1 MQDGQPPIRE
11 RSVRPIDAIRLDRT
25 AFAVVGLHEADALDR
40 EYWRGQSPL
49 ARLEAMEF
57 MRQVA
62 YGYDPDTARL
72 ERVLKVTR
80 RAPR

>member
-1 MQDGQPPIRE
+1 MQDGVGASGQSKIRA
-11 RSVRPIDAIRLDRT
+11 IDSIRLDRT

-40 EYWRGQSPL
+40 EYWRAQSPL
-49 ARLEAMEF
+49 ARLQAMEF

-72 ERVLKVTR
+72 ERVLEVVR
-80 RAPR
+80 RSPR

>member
-1 MQDGQPPIRE
+1 MQDGQGTSDERKVGAIDSIRM
-11 RSVRPIDAIRLDRT
+11 DKT
-25 AFAVVGLHEADALDR
+25 AFEVVGLHEADAIDR
-40 EYWRGQSPL
+40 EYWRAQSPRS
-49 ARLEAMEF
+49 RLEAMEF

-72 ERVLKVTR
+72 ERVLEVTK